1 MRRQPRRWATILW
14 AIAATLA
21 VIAFVWAPLAFNRA
35 TPLILGMPPL
45 YFWFVAATALEP
57 LIMGLIYLVD
67 RAETGP
73 NEENLSG
80 ESSLP

>member
-1 MRRQPRRWATILW
+1 MRKPVRRWATILW
-14 AIAATLA
+14 ACAATLA

-57 LIMGLIYLVD
+57 LILGLVYLVD
-67 RAETGP
+67 RAETG
-73 NEENLSG
+73 SG
-80 ESSLP
+80 EESSSP